1 MEQINLN
8 KFCYESDDYNVK
20 FESCSL
26 DKILDQFND
35 SKDNG
40 RVIFKANHLDEGNAE
55 VQYGYISA
63 GKFEEYEEK
72 FQ

>member
-8 KFCYESDDYNVK
+8 KFVYQSDDYQMT

-26 DKILDQFND
+26 DKILNQFNG

-40 RVIFKANHLDEGNAE
+40 RVIFKANHLDEGD
-55 VQYGYISA
+55 VGIQYGYISS

-72 FQ
+72 F

>member
-8 KFCYESDDYNVK
+8 KFCYESDDYKVK

-26 DKILDQFND
+26 DKILDQFNGD
-35 SKDNG
+35 KDNG
-40 RVIFKANHLDEGNAE
+40 RVIFKCESE
-55 VQYGYISA
+55 IQYGYISA